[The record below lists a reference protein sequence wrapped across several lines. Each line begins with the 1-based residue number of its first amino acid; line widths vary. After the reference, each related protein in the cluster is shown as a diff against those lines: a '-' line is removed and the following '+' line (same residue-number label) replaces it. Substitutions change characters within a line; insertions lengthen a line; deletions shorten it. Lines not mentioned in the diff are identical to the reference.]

1 MSKRNINIVLTKS
14 VDNLGQAGDSVKVA
28 PGYFR
33 NFLEPRQLALRATPG
48 NLKLIESQRKRL
60 EALVAREKESAE
72 KIKTIIDGQ
81 SFTFKLRAG
90 DRGQLF
96 GSINSRDLV
105 DAIKETHNIEIER
118 RKVDMAALKTL
129 GAHTVRVRVYPGVVA
144 TLTAVIEKL
153 VAEGE
158 NVSETELEQMPDNS
172 GFGTAARYEDE
183 D

>member
-105 DAIKETHNIEIER
+105 DAIKETHNIEIKH
-118 RKVDMAALKTL
+118 KVT
-129 GAHTVRVRVYPGVVA
+129 
-144 TLTAVIEKL
+144 
-153 VAEGE
+153 
-158 NVSETELEQMPDNS
+158 
-172 GFGTAARYEDE
+172 
-183 D
+183 